1 MHCGEKKIHIILYRQ
16 YNFFHCMYLWASEY
30 FVNPNKTSA
39 DYFANN
45 HWFLFATFLGQC
57 IFCQKGVMTRSNFYA
72 SPNCDFSIRQ
82 NRADSFSKTYLS
94 KNQNILCFT
103 KVNFTWKFLNCSIF
117 FFTGLE
123 VQARNSNG
131 TGQGQ
136 KRTHFQKLLQPHG
149 KIHCRHHHPWG
160 YHDLEQF
167 SWNISNKWDKDKFF
181 SFTLVN

>member
-1 MHCGEKKIHIILYRQ
+1 
-16 YNFFHCMYLWASEY
+16 MYFRASEY

-39 DYFANN
+39 DYLLCQQSLVPIRYLFRSVYLLSERSYDSIKLLCISEL
-45 HWFLFATFLGQC
+45 WFLYQT
-57 IFCQKGVMTRSNFYA
+57 TE
-72 SPNCDFSIRQ
+72 
-82 NRADSFSKTYLS
+82 RADSFSKTYLS
-94 KNQNILCFT
+94 IKPKHPLHT
-103 KVNFTWKFLNCSIF
+103 SKVNFTKIFLKPSA

-136 KRTHFQKLLQPHG
+136 KRPHFQKLLQPHG

-181 SFTLVN
+181 FLLLLSIRTPIVTKLF